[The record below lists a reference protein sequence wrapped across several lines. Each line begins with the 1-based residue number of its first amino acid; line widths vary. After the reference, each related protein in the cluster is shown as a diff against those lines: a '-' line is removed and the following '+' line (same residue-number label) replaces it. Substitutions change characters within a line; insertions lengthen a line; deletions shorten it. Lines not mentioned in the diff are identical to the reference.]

1 MRHTSRPGRHALAKV
16 VRRGAAWAYSA
27 LFLFLVLLSVEL
39 GVRGSA
45 HDKAFD

>member
-1 MRHTSRPGRHALAKV
+1 MRSPRSSEEEL
-16 VRRGAAWAYSA
+16 AWAYSA